1 MTKNLIMLIFI
12 FISCSNDGNTS
23 VNSQETEIQ
32 PYYGT
37 YLYTDE
43 ECLGCDI
50 QYLTTDMNGIIHI
63 FSDS

>member
-23 VNSQETEIQ
+23 VSSQETEIQ

-37 YLYTDE
+37 YLYTE
-43 ECLGCDI
+43 KI
-50 QYLTTDMNGIIHI
+50 QSRQKN
-63 FSDS
+63 